1 MELILIILLVLL
13 FIIFII
19 LIVRNHLK
27 KSEQQKY
34 YAAAGNILR
43 EEFLNYSLQNTIS
56 PDGKVSEP
64 RSAKMMVYLKSKS
77 SGKKTQFVFDPEREI
92 KFGRDSVNSNIFI
105 NDSAVSQY
113 HCRIYTYDY
122 TVYLQDMNSS
132 NGTFVK
138 RGAFKSYSIY
148 NGNQIALRTGD
159 KIIVGSCMF
168 EVCLFYYD
176 LNTM

>member
-13 FIIFII
+13 FVIF
-19 LIVRNHLK
+19 LIMTVRNHLK

-56 PDGKVSEP
+56 PDGKVNEP

-92 KFGRDSVNSNIFI
+92 KIGRDSVNSNIFI

-113 HCRIYTYDY
+113 HCRIYTYDDN
-122 TVYLQDMNSS
+122 VYLQDMNSS

-138 RGAFKSYSIY
+138 RGTLKNYSIY

-159 KIIVGSCMF
+159 KIFVGSCMF